1 MPYRA
6 SCFALLAT
14 AVLAVSVAHAQQ
26 EQEEEP
32 KTGAAGKNG
41 AEPDAGTAPAAPA
54 TPAVPAAKAR
64 LHAELPEA
72 ALPLKLSARLRLQL
86 EGESAEALLQ
96 ALEQANAKHTRQI
109 LAKQGLAFDHEEG
122 TGKVVELEEAG
133 RWRVRG
139 GANGTTYEARRF
151 NGRVDVYALA
161 KDYEEETLEYEV
173 RWNGVPA
180 GTSRLTVH
188 RQEPFN
194 KGPECWFA
202 RMVTESNPVVST
214 IYPVK
219 DKAKTVID
227 VKGGFS
233 RQFYLRCK
241 EGPYYSEERI
251 KFDYTLGQQVADY
264 ERPRPSFDPGTA
276 ADRDEPTA
284 WRATR
289 IPLYG
294 RVLDPLAAL
303 YYLRALDLKGRWA
316 ARERLREDRE
326 AGRIDEAA
334 QQARAKELEVV
345 LPVCTERRVWDTR
358 LELIGREQIKVPAL
372 EQQRW
377 CLEAKVDC
385 GFAGLFQR
393 KDVIHLWLDEA
404 TGVPLKMT
412 TELPIGP
419 CEVVLRSAENS
430 PFE

>member
-1 MPYRA
+1 MPNRSA
-6 SCFALLAT
+6 PAALFAAAL
-14 AVLAVSVAHAQQ
+14 AVLAAV
-26 EQEEEP
+26 
-32 KTGAAGKNG
+32 
-41 AEPDAGTAPAAPA
+41 
-54 TPAVPAAKAR
+54 AVPAAFAQAEGGPEAGAAPVAGTAKAR
-64 LHAELPEA
+64 MHAELPEA
-72 ALPLKLSARLRLQL
+72 ALPLKQSARLRLQL
-86 EGESAEALLQ
+86 EGENADALLQ
-96 ALEQANAKHTRQI
+96 ALEQTNAKHAR
-109 LAKQGLAFDHEEG
+109 LVLEEQGLAFDHEEG
-122 TGKVVELEEAG
+122 AGKVVALEESG

-139 GANGTTYEARRF
+139 GANGATYEARRC

-180 GTSRLTVH
+180 GASRLTVH
-188 RQEPFN
+188 RQEAFN

-233 RQFYLRCK
+233 RQFYLRCQ

-251 KFDYTLGQQVADY
+251 KFDYTLGSQVADY
-264 ERPRPSFDPGTA
+264 ERPRPRIDPGA
-276 ADRDEPTA
+276 DADRDEPSA
-284 WRATR
+284 WRTTR

-316 ARERLREDRE
+316 AREKLREDRE
-326 AGRIDEAA
+326 AGRIDEAE
-334 QQARAKELEVV
+334 QQARIKELEVV
-345 LPVCTERRVWDTR
+345 LPICTERRVWDTR
-358 LELIGREQIKVPAL
+358 LELIGREQITVPAL
-372 EQQRW
+372 EGPRW

-385 GFAGLFQR
+385 GFSGLFQR
-393 KDVIHLWLDEA
+393 KDAIHLWLDEA
-404 TGVPLKMT
+404 TGIPLKMT

-419 CEVVLRSAENS
+419 CEVVLRSVENG

>member
-6 SCFALLAT
+6 SCFVLLAT
-14 AVLAVSVAHAQQ
+14 AILALSAAHAQ
-26 EQEEEP
+26 EDDEP
-32 KTGAAGKNG
+32 EAGEASNGEAGNARAAG
-41 AEPDAGTAPAAPA
+41 T
-54 TPAVPAAKAR
+54 AKAR

-72 ALPLKLSARLRLQL
+72 VLPLKQSARLCLQL
-86 EGESAEALLQ
+86 EGEPAEALLQ
-96 ALEQANAKHTRQI
+96 ALEQANAKHTRQV
-109 LAKQGLAFDHEEG
+109 LEKQGLAFGHEEDA
-122 TGKVVELEEAG
+122 GKVVALEDPG

-139 GANGTTYEARRF
+139 GADGATYEARRC

-161 KDYEEETLEYEV
+161 KEYEEETLEYEV

-180 GTSRLTVH
+180 GASRLTVH
-188 RQEPFN
+188 RHESF
-194 KGPECWFA
+194 KGHECWFA

-214 IYPVK
+214 IFPVK

-233 RQFYLRCK
+233 RQFYLRCQ

-251 KFDYTLGQQVADY
+251 KFDYTLGSQVADY
-264 ERPRPSFDPGTA
+264 ERPSPRFDPGSA
-276 ADRDEPTA
+276 AAGDEPNA
-284 WRATR
+284 WRTTR

-316 ARERLREDRE
+316 AREKLREDRE
-326 AGRIDEAA
+326 AGHIGEAE
-334 QQARAKELEVV
+334 QQARGRELEVV
-345 LPVCTERRVWDTR
+345 LPICTERRVWDTR

-372 EQQRW
+372 EAKRW

-393 KDVIHLWLDEA
+393 KDAIHLWLDEA

-419 CEVVLRSAENS
+419 CEVVLRSVANG

>member
-1 MPYRA
+1 MPNRA
-6 SCFALLAT
+6 APPDRAMLLAAALALLAVA
-14 AVLAVSVAHAQQ
+14 AVPAALA
-26 EQEEEP
+26 QEE
-32 KTGAAGKNG
+32 GG
-41 AEPDAGTAPAAPA
+41 PDAGAAPNGGAAPAAPA
-54 TPAVPAAKAR
+54 AGTAKSR
-64 LHAELPEA
+64 MHADLPEA
-72 ALPLKLSARLRLQL
+72 ALPLKQSARLRLQL
-86 EGESAEALLQ
+86 EGETAEALLQ
-96 ALEQANAKHTRQI
+96 ALEQANAKHARQV
-109 LAKQGLAFDHEEG
+109 LEKQGLAFDDEESA
-122 TGKVVELEEAG
+122 GKVVALEDSG

-139 GANGTTYEARRF
+139 GANGATYETRRC

-161 KDYEEETLEYEV
+161 KEYEEETLEYEV

-180 GTSRLTVH
+180 GTSRMTVH

-227 VKGGFS
+227 MKGGFS
-233 RQFYLRCK
+233 RQFYLRCQ

-251 KFDYTLGQQVADY
+251 KFDYTLGSQVADY
-264 ERPRPSFDPGTA
+264 ERPRPRIDPGAA
-276 ADRDEPTA
+276 ADREEPTA
-284 WRATR
+284 WRTTR

-316 ARERLREDRE
+316 AREKLREDRE
-326 AGRIDEAA
+326 AGRIDEAE
-334 QQARAKELEVV
+334 QQARTKELEVV

-358 LELIGREQIKVPAL
+358 LELIGREQITVPAL
-372 EQQRW
+372 PGARW

-385 GFAGLFQR
+385 GFSGLFQR
-393 KDVIHLWLDEA
+393 KDAIHLWLDEA
-404 TGVPLKMT
+404 TGIPLKMT

-419 CEVVLRSAENS
+419 CEVVLRSVENG